1 MLYYY
6 FFLNHSLI
14 CNSILLVYLDK
25 IPNIDIISNVYND
38 LQNKVDIY
46 SSTSRVIRK
55 NHVNNKTTILSIKV
69 WKIKN
74 MFCVNKI
81 YLYKIVQHLSV

>member
-69 WKIKN
+69 
-74 MFCVNKI
+74 
-81 YLYKIVQHLSV
+81 